1 MRSRIFAARRSNLRS
16 TRLSARVGL
25 LAAYDAIVRR
35 RARSAPLA
43 LCLGGAVFSP
53 LATLPGLGC
62 RGVASGCGDEDLLD
76 ARRAAALSWVNALAA
91 GDAAK
96 VERATTCP
104 FVFRCVGTD
113 RRCEGRVAGSP
124 AFAAWL
130 ACARARPE
138 LQPIA
143 EVWKVTERTAPD
155 SPERAAFA
163 KLLPRLVG
171 GDEAWIRFVGAQER
185 SRAQEALDGIVREAG
200 RDGAWITIA
209 ARWLSTNLVLRL
221 QVVGPIASPRVH
233 AVLVDA
239 TSSDG

>member
-1 MRSRIFAARRSNLRS
+1 VRYAVGIGRREQH
-16 TRLSARVGL
+16 
-25 LAAYDAIVRR
+25 VRF
-35 RARSAPLA
+35 RALTGPLA
-43 LCLGGAVFSP
+43 LYLVGAVFSP

-62 RGVASGCGDEDLLD
+62 RGVASGRGDDDLLD

-96 VERATTCP
+96 VERATTDP
-104 FVFRCVGTD
+104 FVFRGVGTD
-113 RRCEGRVAGSP
+113 RHCEGRVAGSP

-138 LQPIA
+138 LQLLA

-171 GDEAWIRFVGAQER
+171 GDEAWSRFVGAEER
-185 SRAQEALDGIVREAG
+185 SSAQVALDGIVREAG

-209 ARWLSTNLVLRL
+209 ASWLSTNVVLRL
-221 QVVGPIASPRVH
+221 QVVGPIAAPRVH
-233 AVLVDA
+233 AVLVNA
-239 TSSDG
+239 TRSEAEAPSESIAQPSR

>member
-1 MRSRIFAARRSNLRS
+1 
-16 TRLSARVGL
+16 
-25 LAAYDAIVRR
+25 VRR
-35 RARSAPLA
+35 RARTVPLA
-43 LCLGGAVFSP
+43 LCLVGAVFTL

-62 RGVASGCGDEDLLD
+62 RGAARSRGDDDLLD

-96 VERATTCP
+96 VERATTDP
-104 FVFRCVGTD
+104 FVFRGVGTD

-130 ACARARPE
+130 ACTRARPD
-138 LQPIA
+138 LQPLA
-143 EVWKVTERTAPD
+143 DVWKVTQRTAPD

-171 GDEAWIRFVGAQER
+171 GDEAWSRFVGAQER

-221 QVVGPIASPRVH
+221 QVVGPLASPRVH

-239 TSSDG
+239 TRSDG

>member
-1 MRSRIFAARRSNLRS
+1 MVTRRVPAIVRRAQP
-16 TRLSARVGL
+16 TRLSARVGP
-25 LAAYDAIVRR
+25 LAAYDVVVRC
-35 RARSAPLA
+35 RARTAPLA
-43 LCLGGAVFSP
+43 LCLVGAVFSP

-62 RGVASGCGDEDLLD
+62 RGVAPGRGDDDLLD

-96 VERATTCP
+96 VERSTMDP
-104 FVFRCVGTD
+104 FLFRGVGTD

-138 LQPIA
+138 LQPLVD
-143 EVWKVTERTAPD
+143 VWKVTQRTAPD

-171 GDEAWIRFVGAQER
+171 GDEAWSRFVGAQER
-185 SRAQEALDGIVREAG
+185 SRAQEALDAVEREAG
-200 RDGAWITIA
+200 RDGSWITIA
-209 ARWLSTNLVLRL
+209 ARWLSTSLVLRL

-239 TSSDG
+239 MRSDG

>member
-1 MRSRIFAARRSNLRS
+1 
-16 TRLSARVGL
+16 V
-25 LAAYDAIVRR
+25 
-35 RARSAPLA
+35 
-43 LCLGGAVFSP
+43 GAVFSP

-62 RGVASGCGDEDLLD
+62 RGVAPGRGDDDLLD

-96 VERATTCP
+96 VERATADP
-104 FVFRCVGTD
+104 FVFRGVGTD
-113 RRCEGRVAGSP
+113 RRCEGRIAGSP

-130 ACARARPE
+130 ACALARPE
-138 LQPIA
+138 MQPLA
-143 EVWKVTERTAPD
+143 EVWKVTERFAPD

-163 KLLPRLVG
+163 KLLPRIVG
-171 GDEAWIRFVGAQER
+171 GDEAWSRFVGAQER

-221 QVVGPIASPRVH
+221 QVVGPIASPRVR
-233 AVLVDA
+233 AILVDA
-239 TSSDG
+239 TPSDG